1 MAKRNKIKIDEDAKF
16 DKGQFNRS
24 LKIFSYML
32 PYKWSFII
40 GMVLLFLGSGIFLA
54 IMKVPGEIFNI
65 IDGQSKYDIS
75 VNQLF
80 IALVILLGLQS
91 LLSFLRV
98 QLFAIVSEKSTAS
111 LRRELYEK
119 LITLDI
125 PFFEKNRV
133 GELTSRISNDVAQVH
148 NVLSITLAEF
158 FRQIIILVGGIGL
171 IIYTM
176 PRLALIM
183 LFTFPVVVIAA
194 MFFGRYIRDLMKA
207 RQDELAQT
215 NVVVEET
222 IQNIQD
228 VKTYTNEK
236 YEVNRYVERLNN
248 AVRVAL
254 KAATM
259 RGLFSSFIILVMFGA
274 LFFIMW
280 RAAIMV
286 QNGDMYSGDLVD
298 FVVYTGLIGA
308 AIASLGSFYTQ
319 LVSAIGASDR
329 LLDIM
334 QEDSEINLTAAPQ
347 DDVRFSGALS
357 FNSVSFHY
365 PTRPDIEVLK
375 NISFSV
381 QPGERIA
388 LVGASGAGKSTIMQL
403 LLQFYHTSNG
413 NISIDGKDIT
423 DYALSDYRRNFG
435 LVPQEVL
442 LFGGTI
448 KENIAY
454 GNPDATE
461 EQIIEAAKQANAWNF
476 ISSFPEGLETLV
488 GERGV
493 KLSGGQ
499 RQRVAIAR
507 AILKN
512 PAILLLDEATSALD
526 AESEKAVQE
535 ALDNLMENRTSIVI
549 AHRLSTIRNVDCIYV
564 IEDGKIIEKGTHNEL
579 AAIEGGAYN
588 TLAKLQFEI
597 Q

>member
-1 MAKRNKIKIDEDAKF
+1 MARRNKIKIDEDAKF
-16 DKGQFNRS
+16 EKNQFKRS

-32 PYKWSFII
+32 PYKWAFII

-65 IDGQSKYDIS
+65 IDGTSEYDIS
-75 VNQLF
+75 INQLF
-80 IALVILLGLQS
+80 VVLVVLLGLQS
-91 LLSFLRV
+91 LFSFLRV

-119 LITLDI
+119 LITLNI

-133 GELTSRISNDVAQVH
+133 GELTSRISNDIAQVH

-171 IIYTM
+171 IIFTM

-194 MFFGRYIRDLMKA
+194 MFFGRYIRTLMKE
-207 RQDELAQT
+207 RQDEIAQT

-222 IQNIQD
+222 IQNIQE
-228 VKTYTNEK
+228 VKSYTNEK
-236 YEVNRYVERLNN
+236 FEVGRYVERLDN

-280 RAAIMV
+280 QAAKMV
-286 QNGDMYSGDLVD
+286 QSGTMQSGDLVD

-319 LVSAIGASDR
+319 LVSSIGASDR

-334 QEDSEINLTAAPQ
+334 EEEGEINLEETVTKKTTFQGELA
-347 DDVRFSGALS
+347 
-357 FNSVSFHY
+357 FNNVSFEY
-365 PTRPDIEVLK
+365 PTRQDMQVLK
-375 NISFSV
+375 NVSFKV
-381 QPGERIA
+381 KKGERIA

-403 LLQFYHTSNG
+403 LLQFYNTSSGSITVDNK
-413 NISIDGKDIT
+413 NINE
-423 DYALSDYRRNFG
+423 YALSDYRKNFG

-442 LFGGTI
+442 LFGGSI
-448 KENIAY
+448 RENIAY
-454 GNPDATE
+454 GNPEATE
-461 EQIIEAAKQANAWNF
+461 KEIIEAAKQANAWEF

-507 AILKN
+507 AILKD

-535 ALDNLMENRTSIVI
+535 ALDKLMENRTSIVI

-564 IEDGKIIEKGTHNEL
+564 IENGEIVEKGTHDEL
-579 AAIEGGAYN
+579 AGREGGAYN
-588 TLAKLQFEI
+588 ALAKLQFEI